1 MEMYSMVILAGGL
14 AKRLEP
20 ITSVVPKSLIKIN
33 GKPFIDIQ
41 LELLK
46 KNKFSH
52 VVLCVGHEGDMIRDH
67 VGNGNQFRLN
77 VEYSF
82 DGEKLLGTGGAIKNA
97 FKFLGDDFFVMY
109 GDSYLPIKYKKV
121 QKSFEKQNKLALM
134 TIYENYDKY
143 DKSNI
148 IYRKGKII
156 HYKKQQTL
164 ENLFEHGV
172 LDHIDYGLSILNKL
186 ALDKIDKMCYDLS
199 VVFEKMLDL
208 DQLAALEIKSRFYEI
223 GSFKGLDE
231 LRRKLS

>member
-1 MEMYSMVILAGGL
+1 MYSIAILAGGM
-14 AKRLEP
+14 ATRLSP
-20 ITSVVPKSLIKIN
+20 VTSIIPKSLIRVGDKT
-33 GKPFIDIQ
+33 FIDIQ

-46 KNKFSH
+46 KNNFSH
-52 VVLCVGHEGDMIRDH
+52 VVLCVGYGGDLIRDH
-67 VGNGNQFRLN
+67 VGNGNKFGLN
-77 VEYSF
+77 IEYSF
-82 DGEKLLGTGGAIKNA
+82 DGKKLLGTGGAIKNA
-97 FKFLGDDFFVMY
+97 FKFLDDNFFVMY
-109 GDSYLPIKYKKV
+109 GDSYLPIRYKNV

-134 TIYENYDKY
+134 TIYKNYDNY

-148 IYRKGKII
+148 IYRKGKIV

-186 ALDKIDKMCYDLS
+186 ALDKIDKTCYDLS

>member
-1 MEMYSMVILAGGL
+1 MYSIAILAGGM
-14 AKRLEP
+14 ATRLSP
-20 ITSVVPKSLIKIN
+20 VTSIIPKSLIRVGDKT
-33 GKPFIDIQ
+33 FIDIQ

-46 KNKFSH
+46 KNNFSH
-52 VVLCVGHEGDMIRDH
+52 VVLCVGHGGDLIRDH
-67 VGNGNQFRLN
+67 VGNGNKFGLN
-77 VEYSF
+77 IEYSF
-82 DGEKLLGTGGAIKNA
+82 DGKKLLGTGGAIKNA
-97 FKFLGDDFFVMY
+97 FKFLDDNFFVMY
-109 GDSYLPIKYKKV
+109 GDSYLPIRYKNV

-134 TIYENYDKY
+134 TIYKNYDNY

-148 IYRKGKII
+148 IYRKGKIV

-186 ALDKIDKMCYDLS
+186 ALDKIDKTCYDLS

>member
-1 MEMYSMVILAGGL
+1 MYSIAILAGGM
-14 AKRLEP
+14 ATRLSP
-20 ITSVVPKSLIKIN
+20 VTSIIPKSLIRVGDKT
-33 GKPFIDIQ
+33 FIDIQ

-46 KNKFSH
+46 KNNFSH
-52 VVLCVGHEGDMIRDH
+52 VVLCVGYGGDLIRDH
-67 VGNGNQFRLN
+67 VGNGNKFGLN
-77 VEYSF
+77 IEYSF
-82 DGEKLLGTGGAIKNA
+82 DGKKLLGTGGAIKNA
-97 FKFLGDDFFVMY
+97 FKFLDDNFFVMY
-109 GDSYLPIKYKKV
+109 GDSYLPIRYKNV
-121 QKSFEKQNKLALM
+121 QKSFEKQNKLVLM
-134 TIYENYDKY
+134 TIYKNYDNY

-148 IYRKGKII
+148 IYRKGKIV

-186 ALDKIDKMCYDLS
+186 ALDKIDKTCYDLS